1 MTLIPS
7 IVLHH
12 DSTILPDENQEEED
26 LVEVVVSMAVVE
38 EEEDEG
44 LPWGEEEVQDVDLK
58 AEDALDPKVEEV
70 VGDVE
75 DPKDEEDADNR
86 MDVQVSFRY
95 CL

>member
-38 EEEDEG
+38 EEEEG